1 LRPAHVTAV
10 HSSFFQVGSEEG
22 SESEAANGSARPPQ
36 RGGEAD
42 VRSAAAV
49 PSTAVAAAAPQRSL
63 RPPGA
68 LAGAAETRPR
78 GLDLLLT
85 NRGMVADLAPE
96 APDAPVA
103 VVALALLAA
112 AFALLAA
119 WTAVCRVLHLPS
131 LAPLAAS
138 VTKPPAAAAAAAA
151 PAEEKEEAPVRCC
164 VCDQIKGIP
173 RCDAAEVE
181 RFLCKAEKY
190 DCALSVP
197 LSSRRLVRLEARVA
211 APAKGCPVL
220 EAPFTRRACVG
231 FSASASR
238 RSPALRGGPLL
249 PVSRGAAR
257 VCFFVTPV
265 DAPEHRIEVDGD
277 DALLL
282 GPLGRFVDSRAAAE
296 APEHWRAFAR
306 AHQVHRLA
314 SGLPRL
320 DSQEHR
326 TAEWRRQ
333 HPWLTHVEA
342 AGAVAEEQEPLES
355 AGVVEFSEEAL
366 LIGATVTLVGEL
378 CCGASGALSLRP
390 WLGHSP
396 LGAGG
401 APGPA
406 ELGFGRALDAARPGR
421 AAEGAAQG
429 EPPDPEVGLPEPE
442 LPRCCACATGA
453 SMLNPMHVEKVL
465 VCDGEL
471 FLPARASASSLP
483 PMPAG

>member
-1 LRPAHVTAV
+1 MQALPHSLALALLAVSTSSAPDGAVRFEATIHKHAHGIREPLAVLLPSVRRNRTLRPAHVTAV

-249 PVSRGAAR
+249 PVFQRGRAQSGASSSHPWTRPNTASRWTGTTPCSWARWAASSTAGPPPRRPSTGARSPGRTRSTAWRAGFPGWTRRSTGRRSGGGSTRGSRTWRRRAR
-257 VCFFVTPV
+257 SL
-265 DAPEHRIEVDGD
+265 R
-277 DALLL
+277 
-282 GPLGRFVDSRAAAE
+282 SRS
-296 APEHWRAFAR
+296 HWRAPGWW
-306 AHQVHRLA
+306 
-314 SGLPRL
+314 S
-320 DSQEHR
+320 S
-326 TAEWRRQ
+326 RRRRCS
-333 HPWLTHVEA
+333 
-342 AGAVAEEQEPLES
+342 S
-355 AGVVEFSEEAL
+355 A
-366 LIGATVTLVGEL
+366 
-378 CCGASGALSLRP
+378 
-390 WLGHSP
+390 
-396 LGAGG
+396 
-401 APGPA
+401 
-406 ELGFGRALDAARPGR
+406 
-421 AAEGAAQG
+421 
-429 EPPDPEVGLPEPE
+429 PP
-442 LPRCCACATGA
+442 
-453 SMLNPMHVEKVL
+453 
-465 VCDGEL
+465 
-471 FLPARASASSLP
+471 
-483 PMPAG
+483 